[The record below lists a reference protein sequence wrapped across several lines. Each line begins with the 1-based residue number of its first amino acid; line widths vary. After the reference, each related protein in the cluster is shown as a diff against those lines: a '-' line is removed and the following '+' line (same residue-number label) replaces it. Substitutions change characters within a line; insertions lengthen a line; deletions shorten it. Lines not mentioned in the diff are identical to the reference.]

1 MGLPHLKGTNRL
13 RVEAANFLYSW
24 TVKIILR
31 LHEAGIAWSVEN
43 PASSLMWMTN
53 PFVELLDQ
61 IPDLIAF
68 SFHTCMFQA
77 KRKKDTAIWTSVP
90 ELRKHLER
98 KCDGNHVHLA
108 WGQSAGSNGFATADE
123 CAYNEHM
130 CASWAQGVADY
141 ATKIGYLAPSPD
153 LEHMGSNDNLNQLNK
168 AILGCLLRGRRMP
181 PILTDWLEP
190 TVFSIDHL
198 PAVQCLPVGKRIPD
212 SVTAFP
218 QGSRLVRFTNDKG
231 VTVEVHGENLDEL
244 PKFALVGIPREP
256 GDFLAR
262 ACMLVHPVQR
272 AMQVGIALEEA
283 IASYVDGDGME
294 FRRVQCRFSQHMLAL
309 SGELKM
315 NEERLHSGM
324 PYHLQ
329 KILKGKR
336 LCLFGKLLEECDY
349 PDAKIALEMSEG
361 FPLCGW
367 LPQSDVFPLKLRP
380 PELHVGTLELMSAS
394 FSARAI
400 SATQSSGDT
409 QLDRLLWQ
417 ATLEEVQAGYLTGPF
432 SRSELPGGAVVS
444 PRFGLMQ
451 KAKLRPIDNFSA
463 SQVNSTV
470 GLRDKLQVDSIDEI
484 CAMIKCWAQQSEGRV
499 RLVGRCYDLRKAYRQ
514 IGIMQDHLKFGW
526 ISVWDPDSNQP
537 RLFRMESMPF
547 GATASVGA
555 FLRLSQALKCLGV
568 VKCALVWSSFYDD
581 FVCVCPAPAA
591 KQVDRMIRL
600 FFQVLGWHLSTDE
613 AKDVDFS
620 ERFQALGVEFDLS
633 CMSEGFFTVGN
644 TPSRKTELREK
655 IGCILEADCLTV
667 AEATSLRSR
676 LLFADAQVFGRFAKS
691 ALHEIGRVGLGAS
704 DMRPL
709 SCDVKRS
716 LVWMRDRVL
725 SDPPRK
731 IDFSDSETF
740 YLFLDGACTDVSES
754 AWSGTSIGGVLAYPD
769 GSVRE
774 CFGEILPQT
783 LVEFWGRADQ
793 QQYIFEAEIMP
804 YAVSL
809 FLWHSMLRGRCAFVF
824 IDNEG
829 ARSAWICGFAATKA
843 AQHMLHV
850 GTTLEAK
857 LSVHSYF
864 ARVPTH
870 SNMCDGPSRGN
881 FSAVERL
888 GGRRLRVP
896 HETLECL
903 MKHGGGSWTP
913 FKCDWG

>member
-1 MGLPHLKGTNRL
+1 M
-13 RVEAANFLYSW
+13 
-24 TVKIILR
+24 
-31 LHEAGIAWSVEN
+31 
-43 PASSLMWMTN
+43 
-53 PFVELLDQ
+53 
-61 IPDLIAF
+61 
-68 SFHTCMFQA
+68 
-77 KRKKDTAIWTSVP
+77 P
-90 ELRKHLER
+90 ELRSHLER
-98 KCDGNHVHLA
+98 KCDGNHVHLP
-108 WGQSAGSNGFATADE
+108 WGLSDESRGFATADE

-141 ATKIGYLAPSPD
+141 ATKLGYVAPPPD
-153 LEHMGSNDNLNQLNK
+153 LEHTASQDSLTQINK
-168 AILGCLLRGRRMP
+168 ALLGCLPRGRKVP

-190 TVFSIDHL
+190 TVCAIGHL
-198 PAVQCLPVGKRIPD
+198 PSVQSLPVGKRIPD

-244 PKFALVGIPREP
+244 PKFALVGIPRDP
-256 GDFLAR
+256 GEFLVR
-262 ACMLVHPVQR
+262 ACTLVHPVQR
-272 AMQVGIALEEA
+272 SMQVGVALKEA
-283 IASYVDGDGME
+283 IATYIDGDGLE
-294 FRRVQCRFSQHMLAL
+294 FRRVQCCFSQHMLSL
-309 SGELKM
+309 CDELKKD
-315 NEERLHSGM
+315 EERLHSGM
-324 PYHLQ
+324 PLHLQ

-336 LCLFGKLLEECDY
+336 LCLFNELLKECGY
-349 PDAKIALEMSEG
+349 PDTKIAREMGEG

-400 SATQSSGDT
+400 SSTLPSGDA

-417 ATLEEVQAGYLTGPF
+417 ATMEEVQAGYLTGPF
-432 SRSELPGGAVVS
+432 VRSELPVGAVVS
-444 PRFGLMQ
+444 PRFGLLQ
-451 KAKLRPIDNFSA
+451 KAKLRPIDNFTA

-484 CAMIKCWAQQSEGRV
+484 CAMIKCWAQQSGGRV
-499 RLVGRCYDLRKAYRQ
+499 RLVGRSYDLRRAYRQ

-568 VKCALVWSSFYDD
+568 ARCALVWSSFYDD
-581 FVCVCPAPAA
+581 FVCVCPASASQ
-591 KQVDRMIRL
+591 QVDRMIRL
-600 FFQVLGWHLSTDE
+600 FFKVLGWQLSTDE
-613 AKDVDFS
+613 AKDTDFS
-620 ERFQALGVEFDLS
+620 RIFQALGVEFDLS
-633 CMSEGFFTVGN
+633 RMSEGFFMVGN
-644 TPSRKTELREK
+644 TQARKTELRER
-655 IGCILEADCLTV
+655 IGCILDENCLKV

-691 ALHEIGRVGLGAS
+691 ALHEIGRVGLGAR
-704 DMRPL
+704 DMQPL
-709 SCDVKRS
+709 TGDVKRS

-731 IDFSDSETF
+731 IDFTDSETL
-740 YLFLDGACTDVSES
+740 YMFLDGACTDANEA

-774 CFGEILPQT
+774 YFGEILPQEMVA
-783 LVEFWGRADQ
+783 LWGRNDQ

-809 FLWHSMLRGRCAFVF
+809 FLWRSVLKGKCAFVF

-857 LSVHSYF
+857 LSLHAYF

-870 SNMCDGPSRGN
+870 SNMGDGPSRGN
-881 FSAVERL
+881 FSAVEKL
-888 GGRRLRVP
+888 GGKRLRVP
-896 HETLECL
+896 QETLECL
-903 MKHGGGSWTP
+903 MKPGDGSWTP